1 MLSFFIC
8 FWGTRAVGRGL
19 LIVLL
24 VFYWS
29 LNGIEWIEDVV
40 YGEDLGAAGVGLSAD
55 LKSGPHWGLN
65 GLFR

>member
-8 FWGTRAVGRGL
+8 FWGTRAVRRGL
-19 LIVLL
+19 LEVLL

-29 LNGIEWIEDVV
+29 FNGIEWFAELV

-55 LKSGPHWGLN
+55 LESGPYWGPE
-65 GLFR
+65 RVV